1 MFHPDMKMSASVA
14 VVVMLAVVVGI
25 WRHIQLA
32 PKTYA
37 ITDAETAA
45 APSGDL
51 APVLASA
58 RRDIG

>member
-14 VVVMLAVVVGI
+14 VVVMLVVIAGI
-25 WRHIQLA
+25 YRHIQLA

-37 ITDAETAA
+37 IAGTDTDA

-51 APVLASA
+51 APVLAGA
-58 RRDIG
+58 KRDIG